1 MLTNKKFVWFTI
13 LCVIT
18 IIMFFDYERYF
29 SFPYNEYVKRENQNT
44 LLTHEKYIGE
54 VTTTS
59 IPYTER
65 KEGINKTEILLFTG
79 NLYLEKVFFNLGIKF
94 KVSKYVSSE
103 TSVIVFEN
111 YDVYLK
117 ANEDLNFKNS
127 LIENKIGI
135 IVFNSKTNTVDEDV
149 TECYLNDND
158 IMNEFLYVTKFN
170 KQRVNIT
177 KRLKFNSSFRK
188 LFYNDT
194 KSVSILKCEKSDN
207 QIEDILFLSKVDT
220 LDHVFIYFDNF
231 DNIWFLKSLF
241 IDSIR
246 YLSKQKIS
254 VSLKRYVLVD
264 IDDIFLT
271 KINET
276 DYYEL
281 IKFQNKL
288 SENYFYHDE
297 YSFKLNLGMSGR
309 AYNPNV
315 TGDRL
320 LMSIFDSLFKFSYI
334 LIFLF
339 FLRKQRKILLV

>member
-79 NLYLEKVFFNLGIKF
+79 NLYLEKILFNLGIKF

-117 ANEDLNFKNS
+117 AKEDLNFKNS

-135 IVFNSKTNTVDEDV
+135 IVFNSKANTADEDV
-149 TECYLNDND
+149 TQCYLNDNHL
-158 IMNEFLYVTKFN
+158 MNEFLYVTKFN

-177 KRLKFNSSFRK
+177 KRFKFNSSFRK
-188 LFYNDT
+188 LFYNETDFN
-194 KSVSILKCEKSDN
+194 SVSILKCEKTDSK
-207 QIEDILFLSKVDT
+207 IEDILFISKIDT
-220 LDHVFIYFDNF
+220 LDHVFIHFDKF
-231 DNIWFLKSLF
+231 DNIWLLKSLF

-246 YLSKQKIS
+246 YLSKQKIN

-276 DYYEL
+276 DYFEL
-281 IKFQNKL
+281 MKFQNKL
-288 SENYFYHDE
+288 SENYFYHDKH
-297 YSFKLNLGMSGR
+297 SFKLNLGMSGR

-320 LMSIFDSLFKFSYI
+320 LMSIFDYLFKFSYI
-334 LIFLF
+334 LF
-339 FLRKQRKILLV
+339 FCSF